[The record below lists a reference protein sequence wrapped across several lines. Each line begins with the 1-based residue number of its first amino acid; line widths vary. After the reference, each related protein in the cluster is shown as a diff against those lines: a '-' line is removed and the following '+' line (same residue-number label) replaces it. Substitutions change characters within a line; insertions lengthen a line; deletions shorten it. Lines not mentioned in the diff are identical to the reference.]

1 MIRTNQTYIG
11 QFNNPDEVTKYLSGK
26 YASDVISGGKHEFSE
41 RTDQKYLKKHHDKVV
56 KEYEDIIKND
66 EEVKKLIDNSPT
78 LKKKLYDNDG
88 NFKPEELEKIS
99 DNLIRVETNYLG
111 SKKKKKGFFA
121 KLKDWWNGNSED
133 EKEEQV
139 DPKELEQFALK
150 LASKRIKLKKQK
162 VEEGLEEFE
171 DFTILE
177 ANMEIF
183 EREFVK
189 YFNNE
194 ELLNESSEEEQ
205 EMLLY

>member
-1 MIRTNQTYIG
+1 MELNYKDIDMKKAPQVH
-11 QFNNPDEVTKYLSGK
+11 VTPLY
-26 YASDVISGGKHEFSE
+26 
-41 RTDQKYLKKHHDKVV
+41 VV
-56 KEYEDIIKND
+56 GNVLARILAFTSRMDIHVD
-66 EEVKKLIDNSPT
+66 DEVKKLIDDSPT
-78 LKKKLYDNDG
+78 LKKKLYDKDG
-88 NFKPEELEKIS
+88 NFKSEELDKIS
-99 DNLIRVETNYLG
+99 DNIIRVETNYLG

-121 KLKDWWNGNSED
+121 KLKDWWNGNSDD

-183 EREFVK
+183 EREFAN